1 MEPVSDADI
10 PELIK
15 GWDDA
20 LEADTLALIGLDIDE
35 VRVEVKRQVRLALT
49 AAVVEPD

>member
-1 MEPVSDADI
+1 MEPVSDEDI

-20 LEADTLALIGLDIDE
+20 LEADTLALVGLDIEGVRDE
-35 VRVEVKRQVRLALT
+35 VHREVRRQMT
-49 AAVVEPD
+49 AAVVDA